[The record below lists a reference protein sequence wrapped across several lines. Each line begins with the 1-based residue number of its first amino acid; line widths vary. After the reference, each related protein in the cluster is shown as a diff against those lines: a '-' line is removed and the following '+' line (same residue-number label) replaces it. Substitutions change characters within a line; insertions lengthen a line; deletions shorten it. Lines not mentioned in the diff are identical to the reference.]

1 MPSSNTNTVE
11 LAILLAGLILP
22 AWPIWR
28 IQSRRVSLPIS
39 FLLSCWFLVALA
51 VIPMWLDPRYDSFGV
66 GMGMFFSPALAWGY
80 TLLLSAIRAGM
91 GQPPST
97 GFGRRDTTTG
107 LIVWSGLCVFGFVYP
122 FVMLPLARKD
132 DLLLLYGYLFFC
144 GPVLSL
150 AMVMSVT
157 YLFRLR
163 RLEPWEA

>member
-11 LAILLAGLILP
+11 LAILLAGLVLP

-39 FLLSCWFLVALA
+39 FLLSCWFLVTLA
-51 VIPMWLDPRYDSFGV
+51 AVPLQLDPSYDSFGA
-66 GMGMFFSPALAWGY
+66 GMTIFFSPVLGWGY
-80 TLLLSAIRAGM
+80 VVLLAAIRAGTR
-91 GQPPST
+91 QVSSS

-107 LIVWSGLCVFGFVYP
+107 LIVWGGLCVFGFVYP

-132 DLLLLYGYLFFC
+132 DLLLLYDYLFFC
-144 GPVLSL
+144 GPVLFL
-150 AMVMSVT
+150 AMVMSVI
-157 YLFRLR
+157 YLLRLR